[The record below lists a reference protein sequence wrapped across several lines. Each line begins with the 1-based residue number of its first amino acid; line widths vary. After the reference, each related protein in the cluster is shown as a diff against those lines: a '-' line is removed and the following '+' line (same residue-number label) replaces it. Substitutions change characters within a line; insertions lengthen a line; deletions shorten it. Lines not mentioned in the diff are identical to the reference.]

1 MANLDFTV
9 FANTIKDGRPIEAI
23 KMIRDEY
30 HLPLIT
36 CKCLMEIIRIIE
48 GDVECSKCHT
58 IIDQEKIGIPR
69 TLQTRMDDRGNR
81 LPE

>member
-1 MANLDFTV
+1 MANLDFTAV
-9 FANTIKDGRPIEAI
+9 ANRIKDGKPIDAI

-48 GDVECSKCHT
+48 GDIECPKCHT
-58 IIDQEKIGIPR
+58 IVDQDQIGVPR
-69 TLQTRMDDRGNR
+69 TLQMLRDERGNR
-81 LPE
+81 FPE